1 MNIKGKL
8 GILLT
13 TSPESGNTHT
23 VVRLTE
29 AALSAG
35 VAVEIFLM
43 CDGVYHLREPRLTEL
58 SEKGAK
64 VVVCAHNAIERKVER
79 EDFVHWGSQ
88 HDLAMLINESDRFLS
103 FN

>member
-1 MNIKGKL
+1 MQKKL

-13 TSPESGNTHT
+13 TSPESENTHT
-23 VVRLTE
+23 VIRLTE

-35 VAVEIFLM
+35 VAVEMFLM
-43 CDGVYHLREPRLTEL
+43 CDGVYHLNDPRLAEL
-58 SEKGAK
+58 SAKGAK

-79 EDFVHWGSQ
+79 KDFVHWGSQ
-88 HDLAMLINESDRFLS
+88 HDLATLVKESDRFLS

>member
-13 TSPESGNTHT
+13 TSPEGENTHT
-23 VVRLTE
+23 VVRLAE
-29 AALSAG
+29 VALGAG
-35 VAVEIFLM
+35 LAVEIFLM
-43 CDGVYHLREPRLTEL
+43 CDGVSHLREPRLAGL
-58 SEKGAK
+58 SAKGAK

-79 EDFVHWGSQ
+79 EEFVQWGSQ
-88 HDLAMLINESDRFLS
+88 HDLAILINESDRFLS